1 MAFAVLATVALLSD
15 RVVPL
20 TSAPPS
26 TAACKFVDPKRMH
39 VRKSGIAKQFCR
51 GLRVGMMNFFV
62 DFMKLIREKAA
73 ENIST
78 WAIWAFICCFFA
90 CIYKLGYILFRTVF
104 LI

>member
-62 DFMKLIREKAA
+62 DFMKLNWEKAA
-73 ENIST
+73 EKSST
-78 WAIWAFICCFFA
+78 WASWAIICCFFVR
-90 CIYKLGYILFRTVF
+90 IYNLGHNLYRTVL